1 MLDWHRPHP
10 QADGLSVTLYEKQA
24 NSTSHHGDPIA
35 DAFFLTARP
44 NSCIM
49 GLADGIN
56 WGYKP
61 RIAARSALL
70 GVVDHLNEKLFGS
83 PSKPTNTQDIFHH
96 ILLSFDEAQ
105 KRIIAHEGTTTTL
118 TVAVICECLPNHHI
132 SSKWVLCSVSVGD
145 SPCFLYQPDYGSV
158 HEVTAAWHDGK
169 GRDPRDSGG
178 CLGTNVGNDPDL
190 SNLICCFLPVREGD
204 FIFIT
209 SDGISD
215 NFDPVILKEALAGS
229 TSPTPTSQFHFPSSG
244 VAGNSSPTIPSVTPK
259 QRQELLTEKMA
270 SVIKE
275 KQKRIEHMLTA
286 QDLIEAL
293 VTHAK
298 DVTEKKRT
306 FLEHVWKETSDPTL
320 SPNTRRSQ
328 ERKLSQKSKMY
339 SGKLDHTSIVAYQVG
354 NLSVGDYGSPR
365 RPSSQSTVEY
375 LDEVS
380 DLDLVPGGRRRE
392 ILQRGLSAGSFNSS
406 RY

>member
-1 MLDWHRPHP
+1 
-10 QADGLSVTLYEKQA
+10 
-24 NSTSHHGDPIA
+24 
-35 DAFFLTARP
+35 
-44 NSCIM
+44 M

-56 WGYKP
+56 WGFKP

-70 GVVDHLNEKLFGS
+70 GVVNHLNEKLFGS
-83 PSKPTNTQDIFHH
+83 PSKPTTTQDIFHH

-105 KRIIAHEGTTTTL
+105 KRIIANEGTTTTL
-118 TVAVICECLPNHHI
+118 TVAMICECLPNHHI
-132 SSKWVLCSVSVGD
+132 SSRWVLCSVSVGD

-190 SNLICCFLPVREGD
+190 SNLICCLLPVREGD
-204 FIFIT
+204 FVFIT

-215 NFDPVILKEALAGS
+215 NFDPVILKEASAGS
-229 TSPTPTSQFHFPSSG
+229 TSPTPTTQFYLPG
-244 VAGNSSPTIPSVTPK
+244 AGPGNSSPTLPSVTPK

-286 QDLIEAL
+286 QDIVDALI
-293 VTHAK
+293 THAK
-298 DVTEKKRT
+298 DVTEKKRM
-306 FLEHVWKETSDPTL
+306 FLEHVWEETSDPKL
-320 SPNTRRSQ
+320 SPNTRRNQ

-354 NLSVGDYGSPR
+354 NLTVADYGSPR
-365 RPSSQSTVEY
+365 RPSSQSTVEH
-375 LDEVS
+375 LDDVT
-380 DLDLVPGGRRRE
+380 DLDGIPRGRRPE
-392 ILQRGLSAGSFNSS
+392 ILHRGLSHGSFHSS